1 MIDQDARLHVTVQ
14 VVTLNVTQG
23 LFNNLQL
30 NINLGNLENSSAY
43 EQYLSRSKPGRKMKL
58 PEQCNNI
65 QML

>member
-43 EQYLSRSKPGRKMKL
+43 E
-58 PEQCNNI
+58 
-65 QML
+65 